1 MLVSRQKQP
10 GERIINRRLPSAE
23 LLVATGIS
31 LPFYATVL
39 LCLNLYIITFSS
51 FHVLPHSLSSFGLL
65 RILLVVC
72 NRLNVKVGLSNSTV
86 CYSSLK
92 RIHTIALVIL
102 VQAADDT
109 EI

>member
-1 MLVSRQKQP
+1 VRVRGSSTRGWNRSASAYAGFRQKQP

-51 FHVLPHSLSSFGLL
+51 FHVLPHSLSSFGLP
-65 RILLVVC
+65 VYS
-72 NRLNVKVGLSNSTV
+72 VGGL
-86 CYSSLK
+86 
-92 RIHTIALVIL
+92 
-102 VQAADDT
+102 Q
-109 EI
+109 